1 MPDIKVKDITD
12 QIEGVRTE
20 NEEISNCDQVWDETS
35 PEIIVSLDTDQF
47 QEGESSIKIE
57 VPMNYTGLLAT
68 TPLEN
73 LELDMV
79 DQVKIRIKSTI
90 PLGSGDLQL
99 LLSENPGCID
109 PLETLNLMEISENIW
124 VLNKSRVT
132 NPKDL
137 LEVMSCGLYLTTT
150 YEAFT
155 IHVDIVKGYNSDYTI
170 KSSKIQSYINDAK
183 REVAGYLDLQG
194 SSSLDMDNDIIYGA
208 IILWTAGLV
217 WNHIYDEA
225 SQDREGF
232 NRGPYL
238 IRQAREMLKQFTG
251 EEEDGD
257 EVMIPTSAYRIDSE
271 YGGGTGS

>member
-1 MPDIKVKDITD
+1 MTEITVKDITN

-20 NEEISNCDQVWDETS
+20 SEEISNCDSAWDGASEEVT
-35 PEIIVSLDTDQF
+35 VTLDTSEF
-47 QEGESSIKIE
+47 MEGDSSVKIE
-57 VPMNYTGLLAT
+57 VNPEYTGLLASV
-68 TPLEN
+68 PLDN
-73 LELDMV
+73 LELDMI

-124 VLNKSRVT
+124 VLNKLSVT

-137 LEVMSCGLYLTTT
+137 LEVMSCGLKLINTK
-150 YEAFT
+150 EAFT

-183 REVAGYLDLQG
+183 REVAGYLDLSG

-225 SQDREGF
+225 SQDREGW

-238 IRQAREMLKQFTG
+238 IRQAREMLKQFLD
-251 EEEDGD
+251 EEEDG
-257 EVMIPTSAYRIDSE
+257 ERVMIPTAAYQVDS
-271 YGGGTGS
+271 YYK